1 MSATT
6 ASSAEPSPTD
16 SDIIRLA
23 QSSAPI
29 PSYLFSTKS
38 HPTLISYLTSR
49 AQSSSP
55 SKPVSDYT
63 LSLLSLIS
71 QSPQTHSLCSFL
83 SSLLLSYTQ
92 LFTSFKIPH
101 DPNSLKTI
109 QFFHT
114 LLPHIPSTDLP
125 QIIEPILSFLPQ
137 ILDSENAQILD
148 LLPRCLSLIRNS
160 EEIEGAGHVVNS
172 VIDQI
177 LELGWSKGLVIKMVS
192 IVRDFPVLDKLRA
205 REFVDK
211 VFDGMSSLDLQDLPS
226 LVYQLLVLASK
237 GFVKKEV
244 IEGIVMFF
252 GSKMGK
258 KASSIVR
265 QVEGTVLLHVNFA
278 VKQDPSLGQ
287 EVMGLVRSD
296 LRAFNHFTVAVLLSV
311 SRVRRFGEASMGALK
326 IALLTAYR
334 DYKFAK

>member
-1 MSATT
+1 
-6 ASSAEPSPTD
+6 
-16 SDIIRLA
+16 
-23 QSSAPI
+23 
-29 PSYLFSTKS
+29 
-38 HPTLISYLTSR
+38 
-49 AQSSSP
+49 
-55 SKPVSDYT
+55 
-63 LSLLSLIS
+63 
-71 QSPQTHSLCSFL
+71 
-83 SSLLLSYTQ
+83 
-92 LFTSFKIPH
+92 
-101 DPNSLKTI
+101 
-109 QFFHT
+109 
-114 LLPHIPSTDLP
+114 
-125 QIIEPILSFLPQ
+125 LPQ

-177 LELGWSKGLVIKMVS
+177 LELGWSKGWVIKMVS

-265 QVEGTVLLHVNFA
+265 QVEGTVLLHVNFS